1 MKHRTLIPEER
12 QGVVMPITPMLD
24 MTFQLLFFFILNY
37 HPNALEGQ
45 MDLSLPAPQE
55 NKAKEQPDT
64 PMPSGSETD
73 EVPAQVKVIVRTQQG
88 TDSEGMISRV
98 TVEELTG
105 QTDIDVVNG
114 KLDDL
119 RKHLERIGENVD
131 NKKSVLIKADAKL
144 KWGRIVQVMDACR
157 KAGFTDIGFAELPE
171 TGDS

>member
-1 MKHRTLIPEER
+1 
-12 QGVVMPITPMLD
+12 
-24 MTFQLLFFFILNY
+24 
-37 HPNALEGQ
+37 
-45 MDLSLPAPQE
+45 
-55 NKAKEQPDT
+55 
-64 PMPSGSETD
+64 
-73 EVPAQVKVIVRTQQG
+73 
-88 TDSEGMISRV
+88 
-98 TVEELTG
+98 LTG